1 MRKNRVL
8 AIIMAVL
15 MMVTLLPSM
24 VFAAEVPSG
33 ALDGT
38 LKIKGSASV
47 GSTLSADLSQ
57 IKPTGVT
64 SEYVSFSWS
73 LKDGDLLTEVGTGKS
88 YKVDEKAQGLPI
100 VLKITGKEDKGIT
113 GSLTATSGKVA
124 VAKERKSS
132 DSKKKET
139 KSEETSASAEKKET
153 ETADTSSVDQSD
165 EKQNNEAQNSAD
177 QSNVEQNDDAQN
189 SDDQSNV
196 EQDDD
201 AQNSNDQSNVEQD
214 NDAQNSDDQSGS
226 EETEEPTQNED
237 GTDSQDSETTDAS
250 TEEKEQT
257 TENTETPAETKELT
271 YSATVSTEDGSGVIN
286 FGSVEED
293 YTEVPEAQY
302 VSITNNG
309 TGDLNFKSLAPEH
322 FMVQDINGE
331 PLKAGET
338 TTAFV
343 QPREGIAAGEYKDT
357 ITYETEEGVKV
368 SFEADF
374 TVTAKK
380 EDTSDTEEKSDSEE
394 TQDPEEKDDQ
404 PETPEA
410 VYKLGVD
417 NSELSFETLK
427 EGYENIEE
435 TCTVTVRNEGTA
447 AVTLIQPASDYFG
460 IAPATS
466 VETDGD
472 IQLEAGGEQTF
483 TVQPKLGLSAQD
495 DPYTEE
501 LVFSTKEDKTATVA
515 VNVQVS
521 VEKDASEEVPSV
533 SVDTSNVDFG
543 SLEQGYGEAPETQ
556 TITLTNTGKEAIRL
570 DQPTADNYEVGTI
583 SAEVINPG
591 ESATFTLQPK
601 TGLAAG
607 DYNEKISVK
616 DVDGN
621 ELAAVEVIFAVTEPQ
636 PVYDLSIDPESL
648 EFDSS
653 EEGYKDVPAEQTVTV
668 TNTGNTSITLQ
679 QPESKYYTVGN
690 LSETEIAAGSCAT
703 FTVQPKSGLTKG
715 EYLEDISVPNS
726 GNVECY
732 VNAHFS
738 VTKKTDDNSNNLT
751 GIKKP
756 SDITDIP
763 NGTEKSQKALK
774 LPSTVKIT
782 TTKGEQKAK
791 VKWDVKGC
799 SYNPASVDR
808 QTFNVKGT
816 VTLPDGV
823 KNPDNISTVIAVSI
837 TVNAYKGTEV
847 KESENKITGIDANG
861 KYDTNSKIT
870 FTAVGAGM
878 NNESPKK
885 GDTRYL
891 PGSWKITETRTWDA
905 APYTATFRVSK
916 AGQYTL
922 SVTFKQQKYNGSK
935 WENTGSESSQKVTF
949 KVSQAATVT
958 TAATATPKPKPTV
971 TGTNKKSAVQTGDNT
986 PVMTFV
992 IILVAAVACIG
1003 GVVVYKRKKK

>member
-1 MRKNRVL
+1 MRRNRVL

-24 VFAAEVPSG
+24 VFAAEAPPG

-47 GSTLSADLSQ
+47 GSTLSADLSK
-57 IKPTGVT
+57 IKPAGVT

-124 VAKERKSS
+124 VAKEKKSS

-153 ETADTSSVDQSD
+153 ETADTSSADQSN
-165 EKQNNEAQNSAD
+165 EKQNNETQNNETQNSAD

-189 SDDQSNV
+189 SDDQS
-196 EQDDD
+196 
-201 AQNSNDQSNVEQD
+201 
-214 NDAQNSDDQSGS
+214 GS
-226 EETEEPTQNED
+226 EETEEPTQNEA
-237 GTDSQDSETTDAS
+237 GTDSQDSETTDTS

-257 TENTETPAETKELT
+257 TENTTENTEIPAETKELT
-271 YSATVSTEDGSGVIN
+271 YSATVSTEDGSDVLN
-286 FGSVEED
+286 FGYVEED

-331 PLKAGET
+331 PLKADET
-338 TTAFV
+338 ATAFV

-380 EDTSDTEEKSDSEE
+380 EDTSDTEEKSNSEE

-417 NSELSFETLK
+417 NPELSFETLK

-495 DPYTEE
+495 DPYTQE

-533 SVDTSNVDFG
+533 STDPSNVDFG
-543 SLEQGYGEAPETQ
+543 SLEQGYGEAPEAQ
-556 TITLTNTGKEAIRL
+556 TITLTNIGKTAIRL
-570 DQPTADNYEVGTI
+570 EQPTAYNYEVGTI

-601 TGLAAG
+601 SGLAAG

-621 ELAAVEVIFAVTEPQ
+621 ELVAVEVIFAVTEPQ

-690 LSETEIAAGSCAT
+690 LSETEIAAGSSAT

-715 EYLEDISVPNS
+715 EYLEDISVQNS

-756 SDITDIP
+756 SDITDLP

-958 TAATATPKPKPTV
+958 TAATATPKPTV

>member
-1 MRKNRVL
+1 MRRNRVL

-24 VFAAEVPSG
+24 VFAAEAPSG

-47 GSTLSADLSQ
+47 GSTLSADLSK
-57 IKPTGVT
+57 IKPAGVT

-88 YKVDEKAQGLPI
+88 YKVDEKAQGLSI

-113 GSLTATSGKVA
+113 GSLTATSGKVEA
-124 VAKERKSS
+124 AKEKKSS

-153 ETADTSSVDQSD
+153 ETADTSSADQS
-165 EKQNNEAQNSAD
+165 NEAQNSAD

-189 SDDQSNV
+189 SDDQS
-196 EQDDD
+196 
-201 AQNSNDQSNVEQD
+201 
-214 NDAQNSDDQSGS
+214 GS
-226 EETEEPTQNED
+226 EETEEPTQNEA
-237 GTDSQDSETTDAS
+237 GTDSQDSETTDTS

-257 TENTETPAETKELT
+257 TENTEIPAEIKELT
-271 YSATVSTEDGSGVIN
+271 YSATVSTEDGSDVLN
-286 FGSVEED
+286 FGYVEED
-293 YTEVPEAQY
+293 YTEVPKAQY

-338 TTAFV
+338 ATAFV

-380 EDTSDTEEKSDSEE
+380 EDTSDTEKKSNSEE

-417 NSELSFETLK
+417 NPELSFETLK

-495 DPYTEE
+495 DPYTQE

-533 SVDTSNVDFG
+533 RADPSNVDFG
-543 SLEQGYGEAPETQ
+543 SLEQGYGEAPEAQ
-556 TITLTNTGKEAIRL
+556 TITLTNTGKTAIRL
-570 DQPTADNYEVGTI
+570 EQPTAYNYEVGTI

-601 TGLAAG
+601 TGFLAG

-690 LSETEIAAGSCAT
+690 LSETEIAAGSSAT

-715 EYLEDISVPNS
+715 EYLEDISVQNS

-756 SDITDIP
+756 SDITDLP

-799 SYNPASVDR
+799 SYNPASADR

-878 NNESPKK
+878 DNDSPKK

-958 TAATATPKPKPTV
+958 TAATATPKPTV